1 MNSDELTTAVWE
13 IDEDEFPSDGSI
25 RERAQFLLRY
35 AILAPSSH
43 NSQPWRFA
51 VHDDRIRIFA
61 DETRWLEVAD
71 HDKREL
77 QISLGC
83 AIENLCIAAAHFG
96 FGYRIEY
103 DDAGDGDPIAT
114 VTLHPDATPSNT
126 RPPGLFDQLTERYT
140 SHDLFEER
148 PLSQFTRD
156 ILRQCVFDSDV
167 SLHLIED
174 SDRKR
179 SIGELQAAADLRLM
193 DDREYRKELG
203 YWLGIGALGQS
214 WLTARIAQAVVIAF
228 DLGNRESQNN
238 SKLIRSA
245 PVLGLLV
252 TETDA
257 PAARIKTGRVY
268 ERVALAAS
276 ANSVAT
282 HPMSQILELPEKRDE
297 LGTLAAIGDGVP
309 QHLFRL
315 GYTDEPTD
323 HMPRWPLEKVLST
336 QP

>member
-1 MNSDELTTAVWE
+1 MNSSELTTAVWE
-13 IDEDEFPSDGSI
+13 LDEDEFPSDGSI
-25 RERAQFLLRY
+25 QERARFLLRY

-51 VHDDRIRIFA
+51 VRDGRIRIFA
-61 DETRWLEVAD
+61 DDARWLEVAD

-83 AIENLCIAAAHFG
+83 AIENLCIAAEHFG

-103 DDAGDGDPIAT
+103 NDAGDGAPIAT
-114 VTLHPDATPSNT
+114 VTLHSDGTPSNI

-148 PLSQFTRD
+148 SLPQSTRD
-156 ILRQCVFDSDV
+156 ILRQCVVEDDV

-174 SDRKR
+174 SDQKR
-179 SIGELQAAADLRLM
+179 SIGELQAAADLRQM

-203 YWLGIGALGQS
+203 YWLGIGALGQP
-214 WLTARIAQAVVIAF
+214 WLMARISQAVVTAF
-228 DLGNRESQNN
+228 DLGDRESRNN
-238 SKLIRSA
+238 SKLIRNA

-252 TETDA
+252 TETDD
-257 PAARIKTGRVY
+257 PAARIKAGQVY
-268 ERVALAAS
+268 ERLALAAS

-282 HPMSQILELPEKRDE
+282 HPMSQILERPEKRDE
-297 LGTLAAIGDGVP
+297 LGALAETGDDVP

-323 HMPRWPLEKVLST
+323 HTPRWPLETVLST